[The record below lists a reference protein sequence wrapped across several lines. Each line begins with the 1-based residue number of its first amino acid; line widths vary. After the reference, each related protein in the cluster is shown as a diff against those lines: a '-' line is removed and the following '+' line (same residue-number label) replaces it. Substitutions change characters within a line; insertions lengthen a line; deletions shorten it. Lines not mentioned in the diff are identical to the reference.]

1 MIETESRPRLGGTR
15 QRLDK
20 LALRWQA
27 RLDTEWS
34 DRVLPW
40 LLAIGAFVLF
50 AALALAKARSLDDGV
65 DLGFYAQAAWLIGE
79 GHDPIVTVE
88 GGRHFLAHQAG
99 FLFYPVAWLTRLSP
113 IIPTLL
119 VVQSAVLASGIVPL
133 WRIARR
139 IALLRVGAAAT
150 LAFAYAFYPAIQN
163 LNVTDF
169 HPEVV
174 ALPALL
180 AATLHGF
187 TRRWVW
193 FGLFCAITVWSRADL
208 GLAVA
213 GLGLVLAGRG
223 DRRAGLLTT
232 AAGLGWTVLAV
243 FVLQPS
249 IGDGGYAHI
258 DAFVDYGETPLGV
271 AWGLLTHPFQVLGDL
286 FTEENFTLLV
296 FLFAPVLFLP
306 LLAPRYLLP
315 ILPLEVLYLVADV
328 PEQDAFGAQTVGI
341 TAFVF
346 VATAMALARTGTM
359 GVEKVRV
366 DRRVLG
372 ALILASTVFFV
383 ADAESSPYREPW
395 AWGGRDVVDQ
405 ARLDAAD
412 LVDPE
417 APVRATP
424 EMVPLLAERRE
435 VYVLDTDRR
444 PHVRDATAHVEYVV
458 LDNSAVPGWSD
469 DERRLFREGLDRQGY
484 VRTFNRAGIEVFERS

>member
-1 MIETESRPRLGGTR
+1 MTATATRPRLGGVR

-20 LALRWQA
+20 LSLRWQA

-40 LLAIGAFVLF
+40 LIAVGVFVLF
-50 AALALAKARSLDDGV
+50 AALSLALARSLEGGV
-65 DLGFYAQAAWLIGE
+65 DLGFYTQAAWLVRE
-79 GHDPIVTVE
+79 GREPIVTVE
-88 GGRHFLAHQAG
+88 GGTHFLAQQAA
-99 FLFYPVAWLTRLSP
+99 FLFYPVAWLTRLTP

-133 WRIARR
+133 WRIGRR
-139 IALLRVGAAAT
+139 IALLRVGATAT
-150 LAFAYAFYPAIQN
+150 LAFAYALYPAIQN
-163 LNVTDF
+163 LNLTDF

-187 TRRWVW
+187 TRRWWW
-193 FGLFCAITVWSRADL
+193 FAVFCAITVFSRADL

-213 GLGLVLAGRG
+213 GLGLVLVGRG
-223 DRRAGLLTT
+223 DRRVGLITAVAGV
-232 AAGLGWTVLAV
+232 GWTLFAVLV
-243 FVLQPS
+243 VQPS
-249 IGDGGYAHI
+249 IGDGSYAHI
-258 DAFVDYGETPLGV
+258 DAFTEYGDTPLGV
-271 AWGLLTHPFQVLGDL
+271 AWGLASRPFQVLADL
-286 FTEENFTLLV
+286 FVEENFTLLV

-315 ILPLEVLYLVADV
+315 IVPLEVLYLVADV
-328 PEQDAFGAQTVGI
+328 PEADVFGAQTIGI

-383 ADAESSPYREPW
+383 ADAASSPYREPW
-395 AWGGRDVVDQ
+395 AWGGRDLVDQ

-412 LVDPE
+412 LVD
-417 APVRATP
+417 ADAAVRATP
-424 EMVPLLAERRE
+424 EMLPLLAERE
-435 VYVLDTDRR
+435 ELYVLDVEGR
-444 PHVRDATAHVEYVV
+444 PHVRRASARVDFVV
-458 LDNSAVPGWSD
+458 LDNSAAPRWSD
-469 DERRLFREGLDRQGY
+469 DERRLFREGLGRQGF
-484 VRTFNRAGIEVFERS
+484 VRIFNREGIELFERQ